1 MVRRERQCNRQQPHT
16 TCENCKFGFHVRTSW
31 FVAPTVYQP
40 VQNIMECGWT
50 AVLLS
55 EKMATVTPSWP
66 WPDSLDALEAAPRHH
81 KLVLDND
88 RVRVLDTHIP
98 VGDRVPVHTHRW
110 PAGYYTISGG
120 DFVRYDP
127 DGNVL
132 LDTRIRPLPAGEP
145 ARYIESLPP
154 HS

>member
-1 MVRRERQCNRQQPHT
+1 
-16 TCENCKFGFHVRTSW
+16 
-31 FVAPTVYQP
+31 
-40 VQNIMECGWT
+40 MEYGWT

-66 WPDSLDALEAAPRHH
+66 WPDSLDALAAAPRHH

-110 PAGYYTISGG
+110 PAVYYTISGG

-132 LDTRIRPLPAGEP
+132 LDTRIHPNPTGEP
-145 ARYIESLPP
+145 ARFIESLPP
-154 HS
+154 HSVENVGTSEIHLISVELKPR